1 MVDSEREEEG
11 TVETVS
17 VVEVVV
23 MVVDVAKR
31 EQVKIDTQIHHLR
44 KWD

>member
-31 EQVKIDTQIHHLR
+31 
-44 KWD
+44 